1 MINVM
6 NLLLRNKITP
16 DKRAALNREV
26 HLLMPELAKVEEILQ
41 ARKRQGLK
49 NSKDDLKYL
58 YLQDTLMLMQAGVVL
73 ANNPIVKSYQSVF
86 GDKLSDNFQ
95 RFIEKLLPAAEEFES
110 SSSSSSASS
119 KDHAA
124 TVLSFSE
131 SSAEQVWIFDQLSLT
146 SCFIGIT
153 IHFISLRTASAR
165 RLRNSNHHHQ
175 RIMLQLCYRLQQ
187 ALVNRFGSLL
197 A

>member
-1 MINVM
+1 MVNVER
-6 NLLLRNKITP
+6 LLLRYEITP

-110 SSSSSSASS
+110 SSSSSSSSSS

-124 TVLSFSE
+124 TALSLSE
-131 SSAEQVWIFDQLSLT
+131 SYDKQVWVFDQLSLI
-146 SCFIGIT
+146 SCFI
-153 IHFISLRTASAR
+153 A
-165 RLRNSNHHHQ
+165 
-175 RIMLQLCYRLQQ
+175 
-187 ALVNRFGSLL
+187 
-197 A
+197 